1 MQADFTMLENKD
13 ELIENLRTYLDEV
26 CDRLAAKYSLFD
38 CFGRPR
44 KALIAD
50 ALFRFGCLG
59 CIWKTFTQ
67 LRMFRSEVDCIY
79 MEMHSLALNILS
91 GALMQM
97 LNGRN
102 LNVSCEEKDNF
113 GRSDVVIRRTGF
125 QAVVEADGVNI
136 IVEVKTG
143 KSISFAQLFRY
154 LLQHPNAILVVWRVA
169 MRQVFTLSGEKLK
182 NLLCLYTASAIN
194 RGLSILNGDVAACQH
209 SVGVEL
215 YRRIENPQLILENF
229 FQGLTESLPLV
240 VAVVAKTIEE
250 VKK

>member
-1 MQADFTMLENKD
+1 MRVDFTMLENRD

-26 CDRLAAKYSLFD
+26 CDRLAAKFSLFD
-38 CFGRPR
+38 RFGRPR
-44 KALIAD
+44 KAFIAD

-67 LRMFRSEVDCIY
+67 LPVPRNEVDCIY

-102 LNVSCEEKDNF
+102 LNVSCEEANNF

-154 LLQHPNAILVVWRVA
+154 LLQHPNAILVVWRV
-169 MRQVFTLSGEKLK
+169 MKRQVFTLSGEKLK
-182 NLLCLYTASAIN
+182 NLLCIYTASAIN

-209 SVGVEL
+209 SIGVEL
-215 YRRIENPQLILENF
+215 YRRIENLQLILENF
-229 FQGLTESLPLV
+229 FQGLTESLPMV
-240 VAVVAKTIEE
+240 VAVVAKTIEG
-250 VKK
+250 VKR